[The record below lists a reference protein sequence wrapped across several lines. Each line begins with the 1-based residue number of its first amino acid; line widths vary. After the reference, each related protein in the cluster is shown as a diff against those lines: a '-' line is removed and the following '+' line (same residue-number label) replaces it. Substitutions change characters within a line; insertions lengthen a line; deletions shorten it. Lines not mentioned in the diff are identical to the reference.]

1 MVLCTVRIH
10 TYLQSAALILQEYK
24 GDIPLAAWLKGFFST
39 HKKYGSR
46 DRKQVS
52 HLCYSYYRLG
62 HAFEDLPVE
71 ERILVALFLTSEA
84 SNPYLDELKPEWTQ
98 RVGDSLQEKLAY
110 LGRKDEW
117 QNIFPWQ
124 YELSEQIEAYPFSAS
139 FLQQP
144 HLYLR
149 LRPGKEKPVLQKIQ
163 AAGINPLYADSRSIA
178 LPNSTRIEEIIQ
190 LDNDAVVQD
199 LNSQQVLD
207 PLYAALDDKGKRL
220 TLWDSCAASGGK
232 SLLAHDLFEDLDL
245 TASDVRPSILHNLQ
259 ARFKRAGIINYKS
272 FVADV
277 SSPAFSTR
285 SRYDVVICDAPC
297 SGAGTWSRTPE
308 QLYSFQP
315 DKINY
320 YADLQKRIAR
330 NASRAV
336 KKGGYFVYITCSVF
350 RKENEEVAQYL
361 KENAGIQ
368 LESLLY
374 FKGYAS
380 KADTLFAALFRAL

>member
-1 MVLCTVRIH
+1 M
-10 TYLQSAALILQEYK
+10 
-24 GDIPLAAWLKGFFST
+24 PLAAWLKGFFSA

-46 DRKQVS
+46 DRKQVA

-62 HAFEDLPVE
+62 HAFGDLPVE
-71 ERILVALFLTSEA
+71 ERILVALFLA
-84 SNPYLDELKPEWTQ
+84 SDAANPYLEALKPEWVE

-110 LGRKDEW
+110 LGRNQEW
-117 QNIFPWQ
+117 QHIFPWQ
-124 YELSEQIEAYPFSAS
+124 NELSEQIAAFPFSAS

-149 LRPGKEKPVLQKIQ
+149 LRPGKEKPVLQKLQ
-163 AAGINPLYADSRSIA
+163 ATGITPIEANSRSIA

-190 LDNDAVVQD
+190 LDSDAVVQD

-207 PLYAALDDKGKRL
+207 PLRAVIDDKVKRL
-220 TLWDSCAASGGK
+220 TVWDACAASGGK
-232 SLLAHDLFEDLDL
+232 SLLAYDLFRNIDL
-245 TASDVRPSILHNLQ
+245 TVSDVRTSILHNLQ
-259 ARFKRAGIINYKS
+259 ARFQRAGIVNYKS

-277 SSPAFSTR
+277 SSPGFSAK
-285 SRYDVVICDAPC
+285 SQYDVVICDAPC

-308 QLYSFQP
+308 QLYFFQP
-315 DKINY
+315 EKIDY

-350 RKENEEVAQYL
+350 QKENEEVAQYL
-361 KENAGIQ
+361 KENAGLR
-368 LESLLY
+368 LESLHY

-380 KADTLFAALFRAL
+380 KADTLCAALFRAL

>member
-1 MVLCTVRIH
+1 MVFCTVRIH
-10 TYLQSAALILQEYK
+10 SYLQSAAHILQEYK
-24 GDIPLAAWLKGFFST
+24 GDIPLAAWLKGFFSA

-46 DRKQVS
+46 DRKQVA

-71 ERILVALFLTSEA
+71 ERILVALFLTAESSNLYLEA
-84 SNPYLDELKPEWTQ
+84 LKPEWSE
-98 RVGDSLQEKLAY
+98 RVGDGLPEKLAC
-110 LGRKDEW
+110 LRRKEEW

-124 YELSEQIEAYPFSAS
+124 KELSKQIEAFPFSSS

-149 LRPGKEKPVLQKIQ
+149 LRPGKEKLVLQKLQ
-163 AAGINPLYADSRSIA
+163 VAGITPIEAGNCGLA

-190 LDNDAVVQD
+190 LDSEAVVQD

-207 PLYAALDDKGKRL
+207 PLYAALEDKGKRL
-220 TLWDSCAASGGK
+220 TIWDSCAASGGK
-232 SLLAHDLFEDLDL
+232 SLLAYDLFGNINL
-245 TASDVRPSILHNLQ
+245 TVSDVRPSILHNLQ
-259 ARFKRAGIINYKS
+259 ARFMRAGIVNYKS

-277 SSPAFSTR
+277 SSPGFSTK
-285 SRYDVVICDAPC
+285 SKYDIIICDAPC

-308 QLYSFQP
+308 QLYFFQWE
-315 DKINY
+315 KIDY
-320 YADLQKRIAR
+320 YADLQKRIAC
-330 NASRAV
+330 NASKAV

-361 KENAGIQ
+361 KENAGLQ
-368 LESLLY
+368 LESLHY

-380 KADTLFAALFRAL
+380 KADTLFAALFRSL